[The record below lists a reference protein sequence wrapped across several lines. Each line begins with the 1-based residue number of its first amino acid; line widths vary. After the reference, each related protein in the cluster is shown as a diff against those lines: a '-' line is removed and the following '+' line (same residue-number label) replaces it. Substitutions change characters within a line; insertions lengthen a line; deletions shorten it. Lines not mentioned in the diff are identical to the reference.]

1 MQQVLKDVI
10 KETIAPLLKGA
21 GFMRRGNNFARVSPN
36 FSVTANIQASK
47 WNTQGE
53 VEFCFNTGIYM
64 EELFGTVYLYP
75 KPAFPTVVSS
85 VLQIR
90 GTELTN
96 NDNWYKLT
104 PDSNVEELKR
114 RITNDI
120 SEFILPHLQQFEEVE
135 DVIRVM
141 EQREKAGIYENPH
154 HLTVLYRLTGD
165 MEQAQAR
172 MTKVY
177 NELKLESQKEFTAG
191 LALWLGLE
199 V

>member
-1 MQQVLKDVI
+1 M
-10 KETIAPLLKGA
+10 
-21 GFMRRGNNFARVSPN
+21 
-36 FSVTANIQASK
+36 TANIQSSK
-47 WNTQGE
+47 WNMQNG
-53 VEFCFNTGIYM
+53 VEFCFNTAIYM

-104 PDSNVEELKR
+104 PDSNIEELKQ
-114 RITNDI
+114 RITKDI
-120 SEFILPHLQQFEEVE
+120 SDFIFPHLRQFQEVKN
-135 DVIRVM
+135 VIRVM
-141 EQREKAGIYENPH
+141 ELREKAGIYENPH
-154 HLTVLYRLTGD
+154 HLTALYCLTGD

>member
-1 MQQVLKDVI
+1 MQRVLKDVV
-10 KETIAPLLKGA
+10 KDTIAPLFKGE
-21 GFMRRGNNFARVSPN
+21 GFMRRGNNLARISPN
-36 FSVTANIQASK
+36 FSMTANIQSSK
-47 WNTQGE
+47 WNTQDE
-53 VEFCFNTGIYM
+53 VEFCLNTGIYM

-75 KPAFPTVVSS
+75 KPSFPTVVCS

-96 NDNWYKLT
+96 KDNWYKLT
-104 PDSNVEELKR
+104 PDLNVEELKR

-120 SEFILPHLQQFEEVE
+120 SEFILPHLQQFEKVE

-141 EQREKAGIYENPH
+141 ELREKAGIYENPH
-154 HLTVLYRLTGD
+154 HLTALYRLTGD

-172 MTKVY
+172 MAKVY
-177 NELKLESQKEFTAG
+177 NELKLDSQKEFTAG
-191 LALWLGLE
+191 LALRLGLQ

>member
-1 MQQVLKDVI
+1 
-10 KETIAPLLKGA
+10 
-21 GFMRRGNNFARVSPN
+21 MRRGNNFARITPN

-47 WNTQGE
+47 WNTQDE
-53 VEFCFNTGIYM
+53 IEFCFNTGIYM
-64 EELFGTVYLYP
+64 EELFGKVFLYP

-104 PDSNVEELKR
+104 PDPSVEEHKR
-114 RITNDI
+114 RITKDI
-120 SEFILPHLQQFEEVE
+120 SEYILPHLQQFEKVK

-141 EQREKAGIYENPH
+141 ELREKAGTYENPH
-154 HLTVLYRLTGD
+154 HLTALYRLTGD

-172 MTKVY
+172 MTRVY
-177 NELKLESQKEFTAG
+177 NELQLESQKEFSAG
-191 LALWLGLE
+191 LALRLGLE

>member
-177 NELKLESQKEFTAG
+177 NELKLESQKNSP
-191 LALWLGLE
+191 LDWLCG
-199 V
+199 

>member
-1 MQQVLKDVI
+1 MQEVLKDVV
-10 KETIAPLLKGA
+10 KETIVPLFKGE
-21 GFMRRGNNFARVSPN
+21 GFMRRGNNFARISPN

-47 WNTQGE
+47 WNAQDE

-96 NDNWYKLT
+96 NDNWYILT
-104 PDSNVEELKR
+104 PVSNIEELKR
-114 RITNDI
+114 RITKDI
-120 SEFILPHLQQFEEVE
+120 SDYIFALLRQFEEIQ

-141 EQREKAGIYENPH
+141 VLREKAGIYENPH
-154 HLTVLYRLTGD
+154 HLTALYRLTGD

-172 MTKVY
+172 MTRVY
-177 NELKLESQKEFTAG
+177 NELKLESQKNSP
-191 LALWLGLE
+191 LDWLCG
-199 V
+199 